1 MKNYGLPMGKVVQCV
16 CVAKMPFDK
25 DGFHATGNS
34 LTFETGAVYYEYE
47 NDDYD
52 YSPRC
57 RYLYELMGTE
67 ELVSDSDNKNYD
79 IIFIVQK
86 IVKNFRRGL
95 TTEAQMISAFA
106 DRGISAEY
114 VDNWIMKLEEYR
126 LI

>member
-16 CVAKMPFDK
+16 YTADMPFDL
-25 DGFHATGNS
+25 DGRHATGNS

-47 NDDYD
+47 NDHYD

-57 RYLYELMGTE
+57 RYLYELKGTE

-95 TTEAQMISAFA
+95 TTETQMISTFA

-114 VDNWIMKLEEYR
+114 VDNWIAKLEEYR